1 MTFKIAKA
9 ATSSAALNLK
19 LSKSVASPASSLSA
33 DQIAKTDLITG
44 GNFSA
49 AGIQEKVIA
58 GAGIQ
63 DIARAD
69 QIIGILDRGGQGSFD
84 QFGLHSPSVQNPMN
98 PGGGILDALDPGV
111 YIGAHDRSSG
121 LQGIGRQSRME
132 GCIDDTTREK
142 LGDGSGA
149 IGSHPAEDANGRQQV
164 SQTTT
169 TEREPAQAGGTGD
182 ACKSTTTTTYSDGSS
197 TTTTEEVVVSDWSD
211 GEYTVDASVSKESK
225 SPTGETYKSTSKYQA
240 HFAGGEKTT
249 TRMTIEEKRD
259 ANGNLIARAIGEN
272 INPNPEDDGAHGDFD
287 ISGKPDPLGV
297 LDKLGQPIERL
308 AGFNPTIDPLDES
321 YGHHG
326 TYTGPSLG
334 AVTDSYGGT
343 STGSWNNPYGVG
355 GYSGPSIDAFVF
367 SHGGTSTGTF
377 DPLF

>member
-19 LSKSVASPASSLSA
+19 LSKPVASPASSLSA
-33 DQIAKTDLITG
+33 DQTAKTDLITG

-69 QIIGILDRGGQGSFD
+69 QIIGTLDRGGQGSFD
-84 QFGLHSPSVQNPMN
+84 QYGLHSPSVQNPMN
-98 PGGGILDALDPGV
+98 PGGGMLDALDPEA

-132 GCIDDTTREK
+132 GCIDETTREK
-142 LGDGSGA
+142 IGDGSGA
-149 IGSHPAEDANGRQQV
+149 IGRHPAEDANGRQQV
-164 SQTTT
+164 SQTTST
-169 TEREPAQAGGTGD
+169 TKETPQDGG
-182 ACKSTTTTTYSDGSS
+182 AESSCESTTTTTYSDGSS
-197 TTTTEEVVVSDWSD
+197 TTTTEQVVVSEWSN
-211 GEYTVDASVSKESK
+211 GEVTVDLSVSKESK
-225 SPTGETYKSTSKYQA
+225 SSTGETYKSTSKLQLVDYK
-240 HFAGGEKTT
+240 GEASDRT
-249 TRMTIEEKRD
+249 TIEEKRD
-259 ANGNLIARAIGEN
+259 ANGNLIASAIGSK

-334 AVTDSYGGT
+334 AVTGSNGGT
-343 STGSWNNPYGVG
+343 STGSWNNPYGFG
-355 GYSGPSIDAFVF
+355 GYSGPSLDSIGF